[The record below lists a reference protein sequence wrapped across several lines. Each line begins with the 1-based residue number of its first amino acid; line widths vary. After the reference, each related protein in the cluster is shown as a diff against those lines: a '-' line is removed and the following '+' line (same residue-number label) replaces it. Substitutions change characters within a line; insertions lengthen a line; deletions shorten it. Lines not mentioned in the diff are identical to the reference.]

1 VVRVY
6 WRTLS
11 DSLLIRRSIEAV
23 LDDVRRNASILGAC
37 AREIEER
44 AYDANPLAPTHP
56 ADDTRGMDS
65 EREDCADPPGP
76 APALAG
82 SVWSSWSSDWLI

>member
-1 VVRVY
+1 MPDPDLRAAIVAGPNDGERWLNLARWFADYGRDDEAAVVRVY

-44 AYDANPLAPTHP
+44 AYD
-56 ADDTRGMDS
+56 R
-65 EREDCADPPGP
+65 
-76 APALAG
+76 
-82 SVWSSWSSDWLI
+82 